1 MTGSYELEATGGDM
15 SQQDVARRIVSLY
28 IDLLTMTSVKRIIWA
43 ESYVSNEA
51 PLTLNS
57 NHLNVTALSSYGPFA
72 ESTLA
77 HFTYLFRNVLPLK
90 WSIR

>member
-28 IDLLTMTSVKRIIWA
+28 IGLLTMTFVNRIISA
-43 ESYVSNEA
+43 EPYVQNEV
-51 PLTLNS
+51 PLMLNS
-57 NHLNVTALSSYGPFA
+57 NHLDVTPLSSYGPLA

-77 HFTYLFRNVLPLK
+77 HFSYLFRNVLP
-90 WSIR
+90 WR